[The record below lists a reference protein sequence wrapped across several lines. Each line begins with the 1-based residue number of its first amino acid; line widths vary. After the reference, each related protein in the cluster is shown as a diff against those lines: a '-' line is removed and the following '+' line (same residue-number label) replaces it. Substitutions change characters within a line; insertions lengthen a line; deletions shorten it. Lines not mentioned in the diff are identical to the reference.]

1 MFDTI
6 KAKLLVGTGLLVL
19 GGFSLIIGVNA
30 HLSAQQA
37 EQHVLAATRL
47 LAANEAAKLN
57 QRLEAAYTTAKDL
70 AAYALVLKRGAPA
83 NARALA
89 GAHTRLLMQTNPQ
102 AIGVFLGWEPNAL
115 DGRDSELASQPQNGA
130 SGRAGS
136 YWFRKGGQE
145 DVVWGSEDTDGSEY
159 YDGPKHSLQPVL
171 TEPYEDHDIKVL
183 MATLSYPILD
193 NGRFLGVAGIDFGL
207 AQLQAVAAAI
217 RPYGSGFMTIYSSK
231 GMVLGAGD
239 KALVGKADPGLPA
252 AARRAIRS
260 GASLQYVDD
269 AQVLHYIEPM
279 RVGNIRNAWAV
290 RISIPL
296 ERALADSRAATRDT
310 ILFSLGALLLILLVL
325 GALLRRLTTPLTRL
339 QQALSA
345 LATGDGDLTRE
356 LAIRGRD
363 EIGASAGAFNR
374 FSQSLRQMLLEVR
387 ERVGAVHHATQAL
400 AGETGDISTR
410 SQQQA
415 VAATAT
421 AAAIEQL
428 SVSISH
434 IADSARVAEGSV
446 REAGQ
451 EAEQVADSV
460 HATAS
465 GISRIADTIRQL
477 SGVLAGLEQRS
488 GQISHVVQVI
498 RDIAE
503 QTNLLALNAAI
514 EAARAG
520 EQGRGFA
527 VVADE
532 VRKLAERSAGATVE
546 IAASIRQVQDETRN
560 ANDSMNA
567 AIRQVETGVQQ
578 AERAAAA
585 ISGIHHHNQQVM
597 RTVAGIASAT
607 AQQSSASHDIA
618 RNVAQIHDMIDG
630 TDQSVLHATRA
641 TGQLRQLADE
651 LQQRI
656 ERFKL

>member
-6 KAKLLVGTGLLVL
+6 KAKLLLGTGLLVL

-30 HLSAQQA
+30 RLSAQQA

-47 LAANEAAKLN
+47 LAANEAARLN

-70 AAYALVLKRGAPA
+70 AAYAQVLKHGAPA

-102 AIGVFLGWEPNAL
+102 AIGVFLSWEPNAL
-115 DGRDSELASQPQNGA
+115 DGRDSELAGQPENGA

-136 YWFRKGGQE
+136 YWFRKGGKE

-183 MATLSYPILD
+183 MATLSYPILE
-193 NGRFLGVAGIDFGL
+193 NGRFVGVAGLDFSL
-207 AQLQAVAAAI
+207 EQLQAVAAAI
-217 RPYGSGFMTIYSSK
+217 RPYGSGFMTIYSGK

-239 KALVGKADPGLPA
+239 KALVGKADAGLPA
-252 AARRAIRS
+252 VARRAIRS

-290 RISIPL
+290 RVSIPL
-296 ERALADSRAATRDT
+296 DSALADSRAATRDT

-325 GALLRRLTTPLTRL
+325 AALLRRLTTPLTRL

-363 EIGASAGAFNR
+363 EIGASASAFNR

-387 ERVGAVHHATQAL
+387 ERVGAVHHATRAL
-400 AGETGDISTR
+400 AGETGDISAR
-410 SQQQA
+410 SQQQS

-434 IADSARVAEGSV
+434 IADSARVAEDSV

-465 GISRIADTIRQL
+465 GIARIADTIRQL

>member
-57 QRLEAAYTTAKDL
+57 QRLEAAYTTTKDL

-89 GAHTRLLMQTNPQ
+89 GAHTRRLMQTNPQ

-115 DGRDSELASQPQNGA
+115 DGRDSELAGQPENGT

-239 KALVGKADPGLPA
+239 KMLVGKADPGLPA

-269 AQVLHYIEPM
+269 GQVLHYIEPM

-296 ERALADSRAATRDT
+296 DSALADSRAATRDT

-465 GISRIADTIRQL
+465 GISHIADTIRQL

-514 EAARAG
+514 EAAHAG

>member
-30 HLSAQQA
+30 RLSAQQA

-47 LAANEAAKLN
+47 LAANEAARLN
-57 QRLEAAYTTAKDL
+57 QRLEAAYTTTKDL

-89 GAHTRLLMQTNPQ
+89 GAHTRRLMQTNPQ
-102 AIGVFLGWEPNAL
+102 AIGVFLGWEPDAL
-115 DGRDSELASQPQNGA
+115 DGRDRELAGQPENGA

-217 RPYGSGFMTIYSSK
+217 KPYGSGFMTIYSSN

-239 KALVGKADPGLPA
+239 KTLVGKADAGLPA

-269 AQVLHYIEPM
+269 GQVLHYIEPM
-279 RVGNIRNAWAV
+279 RVGNIHNAWAV

-296 ERALADSRAATRDT
+296 DSALADSRAATRDT

-387 ERVGAVHHATQAL
+387 ERVGAVHHATRAL

-465 GISRIADTIRQL
+465 EISRIADTIRQL
-477 SGVLAGLEQRS
+477 SSVLLGLEQRS

>member
-57 QRLEAAYTTAKDL
+57 QRLEGAYTTAKDL

-83 NARALA
+83 NARVLA

-115 DGRDSELASQPQNGA
+115 DGRDSELAGQPENGA

-217 RPYGSGFMTIYSSK
+217 KPYGSGFMTIYSSN

-239 KALVGKADPGLPA
+239 KTLVGKADPGLPA
-252 AARRAIRS
+252 AARRAIRR

-269 AQVLHYIEPM
+269 TQVLHYIEPM

-477 SGVLAGLEQRS
+477 SSVLAGLEQRS